1 MYPIKWTAGVF
12 KTLQNR
18 QWIFETLYFG
28 HIEFSIIC
36 GALPHAPRFTALVSR
51 EAVMGYQ
58 KLVLSEIWGTH
69 YKHRFRRCFLCFL
82 HLSLKDAPP
91 LRVKNTFR

>member
-69 YKHRFRRCFLCFL
+69 
-82 HLSLKDAPP
+82 
-91 LRVKNTFR
+91 